1 MKKILLAIL
10 PLFFISAAFTENS
23 VSLDSPVYLGGQD
36 KPDDNQV
43 EDGIN
48 AEDSEIIRK
57 AKPEIDWISG
67 FAPAVIFNTGNSD
80 KSAPSPVVYPFGF
93 GISVYADKFVSFQPR
108 LSFFTNYY
116 LYHDGAARPA
126 EIENRTATAFSFLLD
141 MPAVFTFDLKHTHFL
156 ELGIGAGILARFAIL
171 SSGVDASEEGESGTA
186 ADDLN
191 AINKSFWE
199 NANFLYIENSFAY
212 LFKLNEKI
220 KIGPE
225 IRLYIPC
232 GSLFTKG
239 SMNGGM
245 FSAGIKVRI

>member
-1 MKKILLAIL
+1 MRLLRK
-10 PLFFISAAFTENS
+10 ISADLEPDVSTEEELNTG
-23 VSLDSPVYLGGQD
+23 D
-36 KPDDNQV
+36 
-43 EDGIN
+43 I
-48 AEDSEIIRK
+48 EIIRK
-57 AKPEIDWISG
+57 TKPEIDWIAG
-67 FAPAVIFNTGNSD
+67 FAPAVIFNIDDSN
-80 KSAPSPVVYPFGF
+80 KSAPSPIVYPFGF
-93 GISVYADKFVSFQPR
+93 GISVYADKFISFQPR

-116 LYHDGAARPA
+116 LYNDGTAKPA
-126 EIENRTATAFSFLLD
+126 EIENRTATAFSFLIDL
-141 MPAVFTFDLKHTHFL
+141 PAVFTFDLKHTHFL
-156 ELGIGAGILARFAIL
+156 ELGLGAGILARFAIL
-171 SSGVDASEEGESGTA
+171 SSGVDASEEGESGTVS
-186 ADDLN
+186 DDLR

-212 LFKLNEKI
+212 LFRLNEKI

>member
-1 MKKILLAIL
+1 MKKILLVIL
-10 PLFFISAAFTENS
+10 PLCFIFATFAENS
-23 VSLDSPVYLGGQD
+23 ADLGPDVS
-36 KPDDNQV
+36 
-43 EDGIN
+43 
-48 AEDSEIIRK
+48 AEEELNTVDTEIIRK
-57 AKPEIDWISG
+57 AKPEIDWIAG
-67 FAPAVIFNTGNSD
+67 FAPAVIFNIDDSN
-80 KSAPSPVVYPFGF
+80 KSAPSPIVYPFGF
-93 GISVYADKFVSFQPR
+93 GISVYADKFISFQPR

-116 LYHDGAARPA
+116 LYNDGSAKPA
-126 EIENRTATAFSFLLD
+126 EIENRTATAFSFLIDL
-141 MPAVFTFDLKHTHFL
+141 PAVFTFDLKHTHFL
-156 ELGIGAGILARFAIL
+156 EIGLGAGILARFAIL
-171 SSGVDASEEGESGTA
+171 SSGVDASEEGESGTVS
-186 ADDLN
+186 DDLR

-212 LFKLNEKI
+212 LFRLNEKI

>member
-1 MKKILLAIL
+1 MKKILLVIL
-10 PLFFISAAFTENS
+10 PLCFIFATFAENS
-23 VSLDSPVYLGGQD
+23 ADLEPDVS
-36 KPDDNQV
+36 
-43 EDGIN
+43 
-48 AEDSEIIRK
+48 AEEELNTGDIEIIRK
-57 AKPEIDWISG
+57 AKPEIDWIAG
-67 FAPAVIFNTGNSD
+67 FAPAVIFNIDDSN
-80 KSAPSPVVYPFGF
+80 KSAPSPIVYPFGF
-93 GISVYADKFVSFQPR
+93 GISVYADKFISFQPR

-116 LYHDGAARPA
+116 LYNDGAAKPA
-126 EIENRTATAFSFLLD
+126 EIENRTATAFSFLIDL
-141 MPAVFTFDLKHTHFL
+141 PAVFTFDLKHTHFL
-156 ELGIGAGILARFAIL
+156 ELGLGAGILARFAIL
-171 SSGVDASEEGESGTA
+171 SSGVDDSEEGESGTVS
-186 ADDLN
+186 DDLR

-212 LFKLNEKI
+212 LFRLNEKI

>member
-1 MKKILLAIL
+1 MKKILLVIL
-10 PLFFISAAFTENS
+10 PLCFISAAFAENS
-23 VSLDSPVYLGGQD
+23 AALEPAVS
-36 KPDDNQV
+36 
-43 EDGIN
+43 
-48 AEDSEIIRK
+48 AEDEMNTGDIEIIRK
-57 AKPEIDWISG
+57 TKPEIDWIAG
-67 FAPAVIFNTGNSD
+67 FAPAVIFNIDDSN
-80 KSAPSPVVYPFGF
+80 KSAPSPIVYPFGF
-93 GISVYADKFVSFQPR
+93 GISVYADKFISFQPR

-116 LYHDGAARPA
+116 LYNDGTAKPA
-126 EIENRTATAFSFLLD
+126 EIENRTATAFSFLIDL
-141 MPAVFTFDLKHTHFL
+141 PAVFTFDLKHTHFL
-156 ELGIGAGILARFAIL
+156 ELGLGAGILARFAIL
-171 SSGVDASEEGESGTA
+171 SSGVDDSEEGESGTVS
-186 ADDLN
+186 DDLR

-212 LFKLNEKI
+212 LFRLNEKI

>member
-1 MKKILLAIL
+1 
-10 PLFFISAAFTENS
+10 
-23 VSLDSPVYLGGQD
+23 
-36 KPDDNQV
+36 
-43 EDGIN
+43 
-48 AEDSEIIRK
+48 
-57 AKPEIDWISG
+57 
-67 FAPAVIFNTGNSD
+67 
-80 KSAPSPVVYPFGF
+80 
-93 GISVYADKFVSFQPR
+93 
-108 LSFFTNYY
+108 
-116 LYHDGAARPA
+116 
-126 EIENRTATAFSFLLD
+126 

-156 ELGIGAGILARFAIL
+156 ELGLGAGILARFAIL
-171 SSGVDASEEGESGTA
+171 SSGVDASEKGESGTVS
-186 ADDLN
+186 DDLR

-212 LFKLNEKI
+212 LFRLNEKI

>member
-1 MKKILLAIL
+1 MKKILLVIL
-10 PLFFISAAFTENS
+10 PLCFIFATFAENSAALEPA
-23 VSLDSPVYLGGQD
+23 VS
-36 KPDDNQV
+36 
-43 EDGIN
+43 
-48 AEDSEIIRK
+48 AEDEMNTGDIEIIRK
-57 AKPEIDWISG
+57 TKPEINWIAG
-67 FAPAVIFNTGNSD
+67 FAPAVIFNIDDSN
-80 KSAPSPVVYPFGF
+80 KSAPSPIVYPFGF
-93 GISVYADKFVSFQPR
+93 GISVYADKFISFQPR

-116 LYHDGAARPA
+116 LYNDGSAKPA
-126 EIENRTATAFSFLLD
+126 EIENRTATAFSFLIDL
-141 MPAVFTFDLKHTHFL
+141 PAVFTFDLKHTHFL
-156 ELGIGAGILARFAIL
+156 ELGLGAGILARFAIL
-171 SSGVDASEEGESGTA
+171 SSGVDDSEEGESGTVS
-186 ADDLN
+186 DDLR

-212 LFKLNEKI
+212 LFRLNEKI

>member
-1 MKKILLAIL
+1 MKKTLLVIL
-10 PLFFISAAFTENS
+10 PLCFISAAFAEKS
-23 VSLDSPVYLGGQD
+23 AALEPAVY
-36 KPDDNQV
+36 
-43 EDGIN
+43 
-48 AEDSEIIRK
+48 AEDEMNAGDTEIIRK
-57 AKPEIDWISG
+57 TKPEIDWIAG
-67 FAPAVIFNTGNSD
+67 FAPAVIFNIDDSN
-80 KSAPSPVVYPFGF
+80 KSAPSPIVYPFGF
-93 GISVYADKFVSFQPR
+93 GISVYADKFISFQPR

-116 LYHDGAARPA
+116 LYNDGTAKPA
-126 EIENRTATAFSFLLD
+126 EIENRTATAFSFLIDL
-141 MPAVFTFDLKHTHFL
+141 PAVFTFDLKHTHFL
-156 ELGIGAGILARFAIL
+156 EIGLGAGILARFAIL
-171 SSGVDASEEGESGTA
+171 SSGVDDSEEGESGTVS
-186 ADDLN
+186 DDLR

-212 LFKLNEKI
+212 LFRLNEKI